1 MFFSLIRL
9 GLYVFGEEYHHG
21 KMPFSLYYLKD
32 IYHQHGLPVV
42 MPLVIRLLISFLHH
56 RVTLLPSLSVLFS
69 LEGSYYSQIYFSS
82 GESCSTSL
90 MVKHFQQLFGILL
103 TKTFVFSSVVIHLSV
118 SVRMHRYMF
127 YTLHLYLNSLIFLL
141 LKLFQLWPLNL
152 SMDSCVPLILIH
164 LIILYMCIY
173 LFTYLYGS
181 CWGVGGVAIL
191 YGTRGSRL
199 SLYIS
204 CPSSR
209 FFCHF
214 SKEAWFPLSENAIR
228 NQHLSD

>member
-1 MFFSLIRL
+1 
-9 GLYVFGEEYHHG
+9 
-21 KMPFSLYYLKD
+21 MPFSLYYLKD
-32 IYHQHGLPVV
+32 IYYQHGLPVV

-56 RVTLLPSLSVLFS
+56 RVTLLPSFSVLFS

-118 SVRMHRYMF
+118 SVRMHRYVF

-181 CWGVGGVAIL
+181 CWGGGWRSFMAQEVPGSACIFPAPALNFFVTSPRRPGFL
-191 YGTRGSRL
+191 YQRMLLETN
-199 SLYIS
+199 I
-204 CPSSR
+204 
-209 FFCHF
+209 
-214 SKEAWFPLSENAIR
+214 
-228 NQHLSD
+228 